1 MMKHRE
7 EKPEMGLFGKK
18 KKEPEKAQP
27 EKIMFDSPLGTFT
40 YINNPGANEFGYEGE
55 TQWQSSGRTDP
66 SITVYIDTDSPEST
80 QAGLCYARLEEIFAD
95 QERVDDEITERI
107 ADHFL
112 SMPNMIAGGYNKQM
126 ITDEL
131 ELCWLGVFR
140 NGDTQFSYDSAGLY
154 ASDISVTIHADGSK
168 EIEYIYEYEK
178 RVDKM

>member
-1 MMKHRE
+1 
-7 EKPEMGLFGKK
+7 
-18 KKEPEKAQP
+18 
-27 EKIMFDSPLGTFT
+27 
-40 YINNPGANEFGYEGE
+40 
-55 TQWQSSGRTDP
+55 
-66 SITVYIDTDSPEST
+66 
-80 QAGLCYARLEEIFAD
+80 
-95 QERVDDEITERI
+95 
-107 ADHFL
+107 
-112 SMPNMIAGGYNKQM
+112 M

>member
-1 MMKHRE
+1 
-7 EKPEMGLFGKK
+7 MGLFGRK
-18 KKEPEKAQP
+18 KKEPEKP
-27 EKIMFDSPLGTFT
+27 KEERITFDSPLGKFY
-40 YINNPGANEFGYEGE
+40 YINNPPTDEYGYEGYIIWTASGTSEEE
-55 TQWQSSGRTDP
+55 TS
-66 SITVYIDTDSPEST
+66 VYIDADSPDTT
-80 QAGLCYARLEEIFAD
+80 QAGLCYSRLEALVAD
-95 QERVDDEITERI
+95 QDRIEDEITERI

-154 ASDISVTIHADGSK
+154 ASDITVTVHADGSK

>member
-1 MMKHRE
+1 
-7 EKPEMGLFGKK
+7 MGLFGRK
-18 KKEPEKAQP
+18 KKEQKPERIKF
-27 EKIMFDSPLGTFT
+27 ESPHGTFY
-40 YINNPGANEFGYEGE
+40 YINNPNVNEFGYEGE
-55 TQWQSSGRTDP
+55 TQWQESGRVDP

-168 EIEYIYEYEK
+168 EIEYMYEYEK

>member
-1 MMKHRE
+1 MGLFSRKKKE
-7 EKPEMGLFGKK
+7 EKPEKV
-18 KKEPEKAQP
+18 QP

-40 YINNPGANEFGYEGE
+40 YINNPGANEFGYEGYI
-55 TQWQSSGRTDP
+55 QWYAGSVEDD
-66 SITVYIDTDSPEST
+66 ITSAYIDTDSPEST
-80 QAGLCYARLEEIFAD
+80 QAGLCYARLEGLFAD
-95 QERVDDEITERI
+95 RDRVEAEMTERI
-107 ADHFL
+107 ADYFL
-112 SMPNMIAGGYNKQM
+112 RTPDMIAGGYNKQM

>member
-1 MMKHRE
+1 
-7 EKPEMGLFGKK
+7 MGLFSRK
-18 KKEPEKAQP
+18 KKEEKPEKAQP
-27 EKIMFDSPLGTFT
+27 EKIKFDSPLGTFT

-55 TQWQSSGRTDP
+55 TQWQPSERTDP

-107 ADHFL
+107 ADYFL
-112 SMPNMIAGGYNKQM
+112 AKPDMISQGSNKRSIM
-126 ITDEL
+126 DEL
-131 ELCWLGVFR
+131 ELSWLGVFR
-140 NGDTQFSYDSAGLY
+140 NGDTQFSYDSSVLY